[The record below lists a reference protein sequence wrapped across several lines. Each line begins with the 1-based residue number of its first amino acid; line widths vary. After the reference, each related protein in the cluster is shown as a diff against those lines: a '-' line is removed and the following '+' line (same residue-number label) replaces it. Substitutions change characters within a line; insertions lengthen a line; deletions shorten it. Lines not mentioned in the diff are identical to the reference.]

1 MDKLIKIAKLTA
13 LFSVLPVAVYACI
26 FLHQLTLTTKE
37 LRTTVIG
44 VNQTVATLP
53 TTVDNRL
60 ASMQKDVLGKID
72 TVQDKLTAEVNVLA
86 NKTDKRIE
94 SVQGDLFRS
103 VDGIRGD
110 LNTQLTATNKSV
122 DTLVTVYAGIPAQ
135 VGARYERDFDSY
147 FNCKKNNLC
156 LQGQASDTMFALRD
170 AGRSTSLTMRG
181 VNQTLPKMENHILTI
196 TNTFATDVPKITGNF
211 ASITGNIDRLTK
223 PRWYDRL
230 LGYGLNG
237 LVMYR
242 SLNPATDF
250 SIKGAQIV
258 TGTVTKTV
266 VDGK

>member
-1 MDKLIKIAKLTA
+1 MDKLTKIAKLVA
-13 LFSVLPVAVYACI
+13 LLSVVPVAVFACI
-26 FLHQLTLTTKE
+26 FLHQLTLTTAE
-37 LRTTVIG
+37 LQTTMKG

-72 TVQDKLTAEVNVLA
+72 TVQNKLTAEVNLLA
-86 NKTDKRIE
+86 DKTDKRLE
-94 SVQGDLFRS
+94 LVQGDLFTE
-103 VDGIRGD
+103 VKGLRGD
-110 LNTQLTATNKSV
+110 LNTQLTTTNKSV
-122 DTLVTVYAGIPAQ
+122 DTLVAAYAGIPAQ

-156 LQGQASDTMFALRD
+156 LQGQASDTMFAVRD
-170 AGRSTSLTMRG
+170 AGRSTSTTMRS
-181 VNQTLPKMENHILTI
+181 VSTALPKLETHALTI
-196 TNTFATDVPKITGNF
+196 ANTFATDIPKITGNF

-237 LVMYR
+237 VLMYR
-242 SLNPATDF
+242 NLNPATDV

-258 TGTVTKTV
+258 TGTITNSIVK
-266 VDGK
+266 